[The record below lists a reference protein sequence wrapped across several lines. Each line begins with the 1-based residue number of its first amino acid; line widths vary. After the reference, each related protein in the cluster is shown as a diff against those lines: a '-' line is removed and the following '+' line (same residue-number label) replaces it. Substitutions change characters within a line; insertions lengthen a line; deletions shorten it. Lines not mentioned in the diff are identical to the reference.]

1 MRVETRLP
9 FPALGSQCV
18 GIGGGSEVA
27 QLQVIVKLETLRP
40 ARTHTEDAQNI
51 KALASHDTML
61 ASVASPHY
69 LEIKPSAAER
79 GMAGRSMVSEHDD

>member
-1 MRVETRLP
+1 MRVEACLP
-9 FPALGSQCV
+9 FPALGSQGI
-18 GIGGGSEVA
+18 GIGGGSEVT

-40 ARTHTEDAQNI
+40 ACTHRNTQKI
-51 KALASHDTML
+51 RALASHDTMR
-61 ASVASPHY
+61 ATAASPYY